1 MEDIKNK
8 FKNLRTTFQR
18 QYKMVKASKVCRSN
32 DVFVPQWKHY
42 EQLMFLRGCWDR
54 DVCVDDLPLS
64 PAPLPQEEPQSVHTS
79 QGRITS
85 FLPSLSTSSSSCVPS
100 STMVKCFWSEERER
114 VLIAFYSGKQQQQH
128 WLQFPNWYMLLQ
140 RDWYR
145 KTNLNKY
152 SVS

>member
-54 DVCVDDLPLS
+54 EVCVNDLPLS
-64 PAPLPQEEPQSVHTS
+64 SPPLPQEEPQSDHTS
-79 QGRITS
+79 QGQITS
-85 FLPSLSTSSSSCVPS
+85 FLPSLSTSSASSSSSCVSPN
-100 STMVKCFWSEERER
+100 TMVKCFWSEERER
-114 VLIAFYSGKQQQQH
+114 VLIAFYSGKQQHSLKFQ
-128 WLQFPNWYMLLQ
+128 NWYLLLQ

-145 KTNLNKY
+145 KPKLWMI
-152 SVS
+152 